1 MAGGIEA
8 GRLRDR
14 IVLLKPQYFK
24 DEFGQDL
31 IHWDRVGPVFAE
43 VVGNGGGTS
52 LSVGR
57 SSITYSHTVRI
68 RFSSVVTGITAAWR
82 MEWRNRVFEI
92 SSVTNQDNNDAILE
106 LECNDEVPSSEVPVI
121 KDADAILYDNDI
133 HNPIGN
139 SKQPDSPI
147 NTRRSN

>member
-1 MAGGIEA
+1 
-8 GRLRDR
+8 
-14 IVLLKPQYFK
+14 
-24 DEFGQDL
+24 
-31 IHWDRVGPVFAE
+31 
-43 VVGNGGGTS
+43 
-52 LSVGR
+52 
-57 SSITYSHTVRI
+57 
-68 RFSSVVTGITAAWR
+68 